1 MKPVVGGESAAAV
14 APVSPRSS
22 GHVDV
27 GGLELYYER
36 HGRGAPLVL
45 LHGAFGTIESCFA
58 ALVPALADQFEVIAV
73 ELQGHGRTR
82 DVDRP
87 LTYTGMATDTAALLE
102 ALRVE
107 RAHVAGYSLGGAVG
121 LLLALDRPDLVD
133 RLVYFGGV
141 SFDPGGVHP
150 QLTAM
155 FESSFDPHQLDGT
168 RWHEAY
174 RRVAPDPE
182 AWIPLVE
189 KLNAL
194 DQGGFTVPRERLA
207 DLRVP
212 TLLMIGDADIVQP
225 EHAVELFR
233 LLGGGVP
240 GDLVPLPAAQ
250 LAILPGTNHVD
261 LLDRIDWLSS
271 MIVAFLTPRPQV

>member
-1 MKPVVGGESAAAV
+1 MKPGVGDAGAAAV
-14 APVSPRSS
+14 PPVSPRSS

-58 ALVPALADQFEVIAV
+58 GLVPALADQFEVIAV

-87 LTYTGMATDTAALLE
+87 LTYDGMATDTAVLLE

-150 QLTAM
+150 QLTAT
-155 FESSFDPHQLDGT
+155 FETSFDPHHLDGS

-182 AWIPLVE
+182 AWLTLVE

-207 DLRVP
+207 GLRVP
-212 TLLMIGDADIVQP
+212 TLLIIGDADVVQP
-225 EHAVELFR
+225 EHVVELFR

-271 MIVAFLTPRPQV
+271 MIAAFLTPRPHV

>member
-1 MKPVVGGESAAAV
+1 MNPGLGEAGAAAV
-14 APVSPRSS
+14 PPVSPRSS

-58 ALVPALADQFEVIAV
+58 GLVPALAERFEVIAV

-87 LTYTGMATDTAALLE
+87 LTYDGMATDAALLE
-102 ALRVE
+102 ALGVE
-107 RAHVAGYSLGGAVG
+107 RAHVVGYSLGGAVG

-150 QLTAM
+150 QLTAT
-155 FESSFDPHQLDGT
+155 FESFDPHHLDGS

-182 AWIPLVE
+182 AWLTLVE

-207 DLRVP
+207 GLRVP
-212 TLLMIGDADIVQP
+212 TLLIIGDADVVQP
-225 EHAVELFR
+225 EHVVELFR

-271 MIVAFLTPRPQV
+271 MIAAFLTPRPHV

>member
-1 MKPVVGGESAAAV
+1 
-14 APVSPRSS
+14 
-22 GHVDV
+22 
-27 GGLELYYER
+27 
-36 HGRGAPLVL
+36 
-45 LHGAFGTIESCFA
+45 
-58 ALVPALADQFEVIAV
+58 
-73 ELQGHGRTR
+73 
-82 DVDRP
+82 
-87 LTYTGMATDTAALLE
+87 
-102 ALRVE
+102 
-107 RAHVAGYSLGGAVG
+107 
-121 LLLALDRPDLVD
+121 
-133 RLVYFGGV
+133 V
-141 SFDPGGVHP
+141 SFDPGGAQP

-168 RWHEAY
+168 RWHQAY

-207 DLRVP
+207 GLRVP

-225 EHAVELFR
+225 EHVVELFR
-233 LLGGGVP
+233 LIGGGLP
-240 GDLVPLPAAQ
+240 GDLAPLPAAQ

>member
-1 MKPVVGGESAAAV
+1 MNPGLGEAGAAAV
-14 APVSPRSS
+14 PPVSPRSS

-58 ALVPALADQFEVIAV
+58 GLVPALAERFEVIAV

-87 LTYTGMATDTAALLE
+87 LTYDGMATDTAALLE
-102 ALRVE
+102 ALGVE
-107 RAHVAGYSLGGAVG
+107 RAHVVGYSLGGAVG

-150 QLTAM
+150 QLTAT
-155 FESSFDPHQLDGT
+155 FESFDPHHLDGS

-182 AWIPLVE
+182 AWLTLVE

-207 DLRVP
+207 GLRVP
-212 TLLMIGDADIVQP
+212 TLLIIGDADVVQP
-225 EHAVELFR
+225 EHVVELFR

-271 MIVAFLTPRPQV
+271 MIAAFLTPRPHV